1 MTIKQY
7 YKINRK
13 LFRNEKRPLVP
24 FIFLGLGI
32 ILLLLSYHT
41 GSGYKKELLDEYVNC
56 PLSGVI
62 LAEPEDGTAI
72 NDSVVSKIRSIKGIK
87 GAAGIYEFQAEIS
100 YGTSNTPVTVWAIE
114 RKHIAD
120 MHLRYTSVS
129 EESMTAQLPLII
141 GVDTVKQLG
150 DAVSADDRLLVR
162 IMDSEQ
168 TGAEV
173 AAVTDVTGVGTQI
186 KDQLKGKVI
195 TGLED
200 AESLMQLLF
209 EHQSWPGQD
218 TAISSA
224 DHERM
229 KYRYVIA
236 FAVDPKKTAETA
248 NTLEGIGYRCISG
261 IEDISEKTEKN
272 RPLSL
277 GFLLSGSSFMLCAL
291 YLIFQMEKQRLEN
304 NQDIITTLIDLG
316 WRKVKIRKVL
326 LTDIHIRAFVSA
338 SAAVV
343 IELGLNYFRPL

>member
-7 YKINRK
+7 YRINRK
-13 LFRNEKRPLVP
+13 LFRNEKRPLIP

-41 GSGYKKELLDEYVNC
+41 GAGYKKELLDEYVNS

-62 LAEPEDGTAI
+62 LAEPEDSTAI
-72 NDSVVSKIRSIKGIK
+72 NDSVVSKISSMKGIK

-120 MHLRYTSVS
+120 MDIRYISVS
-129 EESMTAQLPLII
+129 EDSMTAQLPLII
-141 GVDTVKQLG
+141 STDTVKQLG
-150 DAVSADDRLLVR
+150 DTVTAGDRLSVR
-162 IMDSEQ
+162 IQESDQMS
-168 TGAEV
+168 AEV
-173 AAVTDVTGVGTQI
+173 AAVTDIIGAGTHI

-218 TAISSA
+218 TAISSGN
-224 DHERM
+224 HERM

-236 FAVDPKKTAETA
+236 FAEDPKNTVETV

-261 IEDISEKTEKN
+261 IKDISEITEKN
-272 RPLSL
+272 KPFSL
-277 GFLLSGSSFMLCAL
+277 AFLLSGSAFMLCAL
-291 YLIFQMEKQRLEN
+291 YLILQMEKQRFEN
-304 NQDIITTLIDLG
+304 NQDIITALIDFG
-316 WRKVKIRKVL
+316 WRKAKIIRLLMIDINCKMLWSILSSMLLNMVL
-326 LTDIHIRAFVSA
+326 RGMLR
-338 SAAVV
+338 
-343 IELGLNYFRPL
+343 Y

>member
-87 GAAGIYEFQAEIS
+87 GAAGIFEFQAEIS

-141 GVDTVKQLG
+141 NTDTVKQLEG
-150 DAVSADDRLLVR
+150 TVTAGDRLSVR
-162 IMDSEQ
+162 IQE
-168 TGAEV
+168 
-173 AAVTDVTGVGTQI
+173 
-186 KDQLKGKVI
+186 
-195 TGLED
+195 
-200 AESLMQLLF
+200 
-209 EHQSWPGQD
+209 
-218 TAISSA
+218 
-224 DHERM
+224 
-229 KYRYVIA
+229 
-236 FAVDPKKTAETA
+236 
-248 NTLEGIGYRCISG
+248 
-261 IEDISEKTEKN
+261 
-272 RPLSL
+272 
-277 GFLLSGSSFMLCAL
+277 
-291 YLIFQMEKQRLEN
+291 
-304 NQDIITTLIDLG
+304 
-316 WRKVKIRKVL
+316 
-326 LTDIHIRAFVSA
+326 
-338 SAAVV
+338 
-343 IELGLNYFRPL
+343 

>member
-7 YKINRK
+7 YRINRK

-32 ILLLLSYHT
+32 VLLLLSYHT
-41 GSGYKKELLDEYVNC
+41 GSGYKKELLDEYENS

-72 NDSVVSKIRSIKGIK
+72 NDSVVSKISSVKGIK
-87 GAAGIYEFQAEIS
+87 GATGIYEFQAEIG
-100 YGTSNTPVTVWAIE
+100 YGTSNTSVTVWAIE

-120 MHLRYTSVS
+120 MDLRYISVS
-129 EESMTAQLPLII
+129 EDSMTAQLPLII
-141 GVDTVKQLG
+141 NTDTVKQLG
-150 DAVSADDRLLVR
+150 GTVTVGDRLSVR
-162 IMDSEQ
+162 IQESDQMN
-168 TGAEV
+168 AEV
-173 AAVTDVTGVGTQI
+173 AAVTDITGAGTHI

-224 DHERM
+224 DHGRM

-236 FAVDPKKTAETA
+236 FAKDPKKMAETV
-248 NTLEGIGYRCISG
+248 NTLEGIGYRCISE

-277 GFLLSGSSFMLCAL
+277 GFLLSGSAFMLCAV
-291 YLIFQMEKQRLEN
+291 YLILQMKNQRLERC
-304 NQDIITTLIDLG
+304 Q
-316 WRKVKIRKVL
+316 VKIGILEDFGWKEAEIKRL
-326 LTDIHIRAFVSA
+326 LLFDFSA
-338 SAAVV
+338 LIISLSVCAVT
-343 IELGLNYFRPL
+343 IEIIMSCVF